1 MKNIFTIAALSA
13 ALSVPVA
20 AFAKPVE
27 FQNIPEIMNK
37 FESADLYVKKSAT
50 LGRLPEASE
59 LGSDFPTY
67 VSDGKGG
74 YSLETRNVMTDS
86 VVIASMSEPIVGE
99 VYNQWLVPKDTWQ
112 KTYGNLPTSTEF
124 KPFKRIKTIKA
135 IKIDDELLKLLGSED
150 GKTAIIK
157 VSWDEQGM
165 KVYKDGYLADYEY
178 GIAPQ
183 EMQENYELAK

>member
-1 MKNIFTIAALSA
+1 
-13 ALSVPVA
+13 
-20 AFAKPVE
+20 
-27 FQNIPEIMNK
+27 
-37 FESADLYVKKSAT
+37 
-50 LGRLPEASE
+50 
-59 LGSDFPTY
+59 
-67 VSDGKGG
+67 
-74 YSLETRNVMTDS
+74 MTDS

>member
-13 ALSVPVA
+13 ALSVPLA

-99 VYNQWLVPKDTWQ
+99 VYNPWLVPKVTWL

>member
-1 MKNIFTIAALSA
+1 MKNILTIAALSA
-13 ALSVPVA
+13 ALSVPFA
-20 AFAKPVE
+20 AIAKPVE

-86 VVIASMSEPIVGE
+86 VVIASMPEPIVGE
-99 VYNQWLVPKDTWQ
+99 VYNQWLVPKGTWQ
-112 KTYGNLPTSTEF
+112 KTYGKLPTSTEF

-135 IKIDDELLKLLGSED
+135 IKIDDDMLKLLGSED

>member
-1 MKNIFTIAALSA
+1 MKNIFTIVALNAALSA
-13 ALSVPVA
+13 PFA

-86 VVIASMSEPIVGE
+86 VVIASMPEPIVGE

-135 IKIDDELLKLLGSED
+135 IKIDDEMLKLLGSED

>member
-13 ALSVPVA
+13 ALSVPLA